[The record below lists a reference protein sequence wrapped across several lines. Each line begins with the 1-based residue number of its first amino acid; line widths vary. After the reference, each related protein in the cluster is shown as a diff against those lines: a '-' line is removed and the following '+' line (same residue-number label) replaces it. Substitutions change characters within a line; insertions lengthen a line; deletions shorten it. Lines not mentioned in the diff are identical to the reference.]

1 MVVDCNRLTTIPCIW
16 RQSFRDVPDAFLL
29 RGGIIVNTSYLGCWG
44 PLFEW
49 WQLGDVNPVRW
60 NSFTDLHLNLAEKR
74 FKISLFK
81 SAIWGICC
89 KPSSQVHS
97 DWRRLLHML
106 IERRRMFGFSWF
118 ERINPY
124 SPSTASGSSGF
135 SRDHTFRSIENLT
148 DALHPLKC
156 RPLYFQFFTSLTCNE
171 EPQTRYMGTT
181 LTLKKGIAN
190 SIWPLWMLI
199 FWKLHGPLFGFS
211 SIFWSQRDSPGQ

>member
-1 MVVDCNRLTTIPCIW
+1 
-16 RQSFRDVPDAFLL
+16 
-29 RGGIIVNTSYLGCWG
+29 
-44 PLFEW
+44 
-49 WQLGDVNPVRW
+49 
-60 NSFTDLHLNLAEKR
+60 
-74 FKISLFK
+74 
-81 SAIWGICC
+81 
-89 KPSSQVHS
+89 
-97 DWRRLLHML
+97 ML
-106 IERRRMFGFSWF
+106 IERRCMFGFSWF

-211 SIFWSQRDSPGQ
+211 SIFWSQRAHLGNNW

>member
-1 MVVDCNRLTTIPCIW
+1 MW
-16 RQSFRDVPDAFLL
+16 KQSFRDVPDAFLL
-29 RGGIIVNTSYLGCWG
+29 RGCIIVNTSYLGCWG

-106 IERRRMFGFSWF
+106 IERRCMFGFSWF

-148 DALHPLKC
+148 DAMHPLKC

-190 SIWPLWMLI
+190 SIYGGYGCYRYSGNYMRPSLDFLQS
-199 FWKLHGPLFGFS
+199 FGLNGTHLGNN
-211 SIFWSQRDSPGQ
+211 W